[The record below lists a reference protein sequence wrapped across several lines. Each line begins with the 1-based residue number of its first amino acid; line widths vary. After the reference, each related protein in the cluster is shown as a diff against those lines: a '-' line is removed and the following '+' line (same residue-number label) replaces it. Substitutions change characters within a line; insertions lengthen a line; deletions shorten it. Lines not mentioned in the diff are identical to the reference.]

1 MVKKSTVEKLEA
13 AQNKFECKWRWRC
26 SYIGQRGFKED
37 YSKSERIDCEMD
49 KQIAY
54 NQEKYLQEYIQKAKY
69 QAVLSF
75 ACTTIAHANL

>member
-54 NQEKYLQEYIQKAKY
+54 NQEK
-69 QAVLSF
+69 
-75 ACTTIAHANL
+75 